1 MKLQNAIT
9 KIIGWIFLLFPIGI
23 AFVMCDWTPLLAY
36 PVVSLQPVF
45 EKAMLNRKYTLI
57 KASHGP

>member
-1 MKLQNAIT
+1 MRLQNAIT

-23 AFVMCDWTPLLAY
+23 AFVMRDWTALLAY

-45 EKAMLNRKYTLI
+45 EKAILSRKYTLI